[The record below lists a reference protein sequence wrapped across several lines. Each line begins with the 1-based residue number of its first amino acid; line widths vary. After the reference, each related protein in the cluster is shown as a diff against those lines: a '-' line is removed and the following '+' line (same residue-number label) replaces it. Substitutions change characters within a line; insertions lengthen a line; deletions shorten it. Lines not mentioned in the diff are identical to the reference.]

1 MKAQLKATSRRMNTV
16 KNIMKHKEKRKEK
29 SKKEK
34 EIKINNYFKRIRENM
49 FYIWKTEKVQH
60 A

>member
-1 MKAQLKATSRRMNTV
+1 
-16 KNIMKHKEKRKEK
+16 MKHKQKRKEK

>member
-16 KNIMKHKEKRKEK
+16 KNIMKHIEKRKREK
-29 SKKEK
+29 QKRERNK
-34 EIKINNYFKRIRENM
+34 NNYFKRIRENM
-49 FYIWKTEKVQH
+49 FYIWKTEKIQH